1 MTTEGMNFLGKFLN
15 RLERKFGH
23 LAIHNLPMYIVVL
36 YGIGFFMQMID
47 PNFYLKFS
55 LNPYFVFHGEPWRVL
70 TFLVVPPSSNAIFI
84 IFVLL
89 FYYSICQSLENIWG
103 SFRFNLYYFTGVIGT
118 ILAALISYVVTK
130 DTWIFMDTYYL
141 NLSLFLAFAAS
152 FPDMIVY
159 FMFILPV
166 KVKWLGVLDG
176 IYLLVEFING
186 GNGTKIAIVVAMLNF
201 VLFFF
206 ATRNYKRVSPQQI
219 RRKHKYQRAVR
230 QSTTYENGARHRCT
244 ICGRT
249 ELDDPNLEFR
259 YCSKCDGDHEY
270 CQEHLF
276 THTHIKK

>member
-186 GNGTKIAIVVAMLNF
+186 GDGTKIAIVVAMLNF

>member
-186 GNGTKIAIVVAMLNF
+186 
-201 VLFFF
+201 
-206 ATRNYKRVSPQQI
+206 
-219 RRKHKYQRAVR
+219 
-230 QSTTYENGARHRCT
+230 
-244 ICGRT
+244 
-249 ELDDPNLEFR
+249 
-259 YCSKCDGDHEY
+259 
-270 CQEHLF
+270 
-276 THTHIKK
+276 

>member
-1 MTTEGMNFLGKFLN
+1 MNFLGKFLN

>member
-1 MTTEGMNFLGKFLN
+1 
-15 RLERKFGH
+15 
-23 LAIHNLPMYIVVL
+23 
-36 YGIGFFMQMID
+36 
-47 PNFYLKFS
+47 
-55 LNPYFVFHGEPWRVL
+55 
-70 TFLVVPPSSNAIFI
+70 
-84 IFVLL
+84 
-89 FYYSICQSLENIWG
+89 
-103 SFRFNLYYFTGVIGT
+103 
-118 ILAALISYVVTK
+118 
-130 DTWIFMDTYYL
+130 
-141 NLSLFLAFAAS
+141 
-152 FPDMIVY
+152 
-159 FMFILPV
+159 
-166 KVKWLGVLDG
+166 
-176 IYLLVEFING
+176 
-186 GNGTKIAIVVAMLNF
+186 MLNF

>member
-55 LNPYFVFHGEPWRVL
+55 LNPYAVFHGEPWRVL

-186 GNGTKIAIVVAMLNF
+186 GNGTKIAIVVAMINF